1 MRIPILIIGA
11 TVALAGCST
20 FAPPDVPVCDGRHRR
35 PANLYGSVLVP
46 ASPAASTPAS
56 PEADAVPNA
65 EATADDHTP
74 VLPTPAPAGCA

>member
-1 MRIPILIIGA
+1 MRIPIFILSA
-11 TVALAGCST
+11 TVALGACST
-20 FAPPDVPVCDGRHRR
+20 FASPDAPVCDGHHRR

-46 ASPAASTPAS
+46 ASPAAPTPAP

-74 VLPTPAPAGCA
+74 VLPTLASAGCA